1 MRETSEKNSLCFIIF
16 YNMKGTNLTQD
27 HKRISSVYS
36 QDVRY
41 RKKRLKTNTQ
51 VAMMSQKI

>member
-1 MRETSEKNSLCFIIF
+1 
-16 YNMKGTNLTQD
+16 MKGTNLTQD